1 MFRRMTRPILIIFL
15 IVFFYASPAL
25 ADAGLPMLM
34 IVWPGLI
41 IALIP
46 IVALESY
53 CLRSMLKLPFI
64 KSLKLMTI
72 ANLESTIIGIPVT
85 WVLLVFIE
93 IIVSFAGVTIFKS
106 VTEIPEVLS
115 YIFIITLGAPW
126 IAPFTETQAYWI
138 IPAASL
144 FLLIPF
150 YFVTWYVEYRCL
162 KKRIKKTKPA
172 ALSRVVRNINLISYG
187 LLGIIVL
194 GWLVFSIFGVAWSKI
209 I

>member
-1 MFRRMTRPILIIFL
+1 MFWRMTRPILIIFL

>member
-1 MFRRMTRPILIIFL
+1 MFWRMARPTLIIFL
-15 IVFFYASPAL
+15 IVFFYVAPAM

-46 IVALESY
+46 IIALEAY
-53 CLRSMLKLPFI
+53 CLRSMLKLPFSR
-64 KSLKLMTI
+64 SLKLMTI
-72 ANLESTIIGIPVT
+72 ANLESTLIGIPIT
-85 WVLLVFIE
+85 WVLLVLIE
-93 IIVSFAGVTIFKS
+93 MLVYFAGGTIFKS

-172 ALSRVVRNINLISYG
+172 TLSRAVRNINLISYG

-194 GWLVFSIFGVAWSKI
+194 GWLFFSIFGGN
-209 I
+209 